1 MNERPQNRE
10 PQQAPTAWWKII
22 AGTVLLGFIFVL
34 IPITRND
41 HNKAHLAL
49 FFVGGAMCF
58 LYMCFIAG
66 LAKKP
71 TPWMRQ
77 NIGLIAK
84 IGAGITAAL
93 TLWIIFT
100 KK

>member
-1 MNERPQNRE
+1 
-10 PQQAPTAWWKII
+10 
-22 AGTVLLGFIFVL
+22 
-34 IPITRND
+34 
-41 HNKAHLAL
+41 
-49 FFVGGAMCF
+49 MCF